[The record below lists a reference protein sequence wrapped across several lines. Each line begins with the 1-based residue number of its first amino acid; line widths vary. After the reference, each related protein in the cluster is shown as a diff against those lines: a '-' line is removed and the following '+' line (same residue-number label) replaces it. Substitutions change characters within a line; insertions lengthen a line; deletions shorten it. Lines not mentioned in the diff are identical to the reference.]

1 MRKTRIRLTL
11 VLFLVATV
19 IAPTVHATSLD
30 SLIATNGTLSVGS
43 LLFSNF
49 TTSPNV
55 DPTTVDVNVFASAV
69 SGMQVSSIQGLRFS
83 SIPPGSRFSA
93 TTAGGGGGGGGTR
106 ELVVDI
112 SFTVAAT
119 DPSFLIHS
127 VSQSIDPA
135 TVANGNAIV
144 RSLTGIP
151 SGAPTLTLFSCIQGT
166 GVPGGSL
173 CPSPS
178 DAAVLSANVAQL
190 TVDRQIQI
198 VVGQKFGTSADGNA
212 SSGFFD
218 VAFGSVPS
226 GCPAI
231 SVSPQTIP
239 DATRQSAY
247 SGATFTSSGGV
258 GSVALALSG
267 ALPTGLVF
275 DATTGILT
283 GTPQDHGIFTVIVTA
298 TDANGCR
305 GSRSYTFLVR
315 DERRRSA
322 RH

>member
-1 MRKTRIRLTL
+1 MRKTRIQLTF
-11 VLFLVATV
+11 VLFLVAAV
-19 IAPTVHATSLD
+19 IAPPVHATSLD

-49 TTSPNV
+49 ATSPNV
-55 DPTTVDVNVFASAV
+55 DATTVDVNVFASVV
-69 SGMQVSSIQGLRFS
+69 SGMLVSSIQGLRFS
-83 SIPPGSRFSA
+83 SIPAGSSFSA
-93 TTAGGGGGGGGTR
+93 TTAGGGGGGTR

-119 DPSFLIHS
+119 DPSLLIHS

-151 SGAPTLTLFSCIQGT
+151 SGAPTLLLFSCIQGT

-218 VAFGSVPS
+218 VAFAAVPS

-275 DATTGILT
+275 DATTGTLT